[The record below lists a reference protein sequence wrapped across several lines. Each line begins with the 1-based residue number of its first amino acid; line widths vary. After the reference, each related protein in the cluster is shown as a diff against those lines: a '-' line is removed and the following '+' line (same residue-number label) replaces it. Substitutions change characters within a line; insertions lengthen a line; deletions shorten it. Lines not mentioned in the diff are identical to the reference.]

1 MQSYGWPG
9 NVRELKN
16 MVQGLAVTCVENVIQ
31 PSHLPFAGILPDRPS
46 ENAAAMPAVQFDGRT
61 YKEIIKDMEG
71 VVLQAAMRK
80 YGNIANIAKELSVDR
95 STIFRKIKDL
105 EKKGLKFD

>member
-1 MQSYGWPG
+1 
-9 NVRELKN
+9 
-16 MVQGLAVTCVENVIQ
+16 
-31 PSHLPFAGILPDRPS
+31 
-46 ENAAAMPAVQFDGRT
+46 MPAVQFDGRT

>member
-1 MQSYGWPG
+1 MVFTESFYVGYSDI
-9 NVRELKN
+9 NREL
-16 MVQGLAVTCVENVIQ
+16 GLSNT
-31 PSHLPFAGILPDRPS
+31 SILKYF